1 MKKMIKLTVAASAL
15 LSTAAAYSQATPP
28 AAAPAPEVV
37 PAAPDGALEF
47 SGYLDV
53 SGNYL
58 SKSKNFVVPNDPGT
72 PVGPSRVFDLER
84 NGVAIRQLAV
94 TLQSLP
100 KQGLGGL
107 LNITAGKDAEVI
119 SSYGLGGGKKNKID
133 LTQAV
138 VQYATGPVIF
148 SAGKFVTLAGAEV
161 INSSAASN
169 FSRSILF
176 GYAIPFTH
184 TGARATYAVDDT
196 LSLILGVNNGWDS
209 FKSHNS
215 SKTVEAGVAY
225 TPSKI
230 VSFSAQGYSGKEQV
244 GGFVDGGVQG
254 TRNLIDLVGTYN
266 VTDKLTLIANY
277 DYGTQ
282 ANATLANNATGR
294 AKWSGIAG
302 YANYQLSDQWKV
314 SGRAEYFDDHDGYRT
329 GVAQK
334 WKEATLTLAYLPT
347 KAIEIRGEL
356 RADTSNVASFE
367 NSSGT
372 SSGKSQSSVG
382 IEALYKF

>member
-1 MKKMIKLTVAASAL
+1 MKKLIKLTALASAL
-15 LSTAAAYSQATPP
+15 TAVTAIAQTTTPAPAP
-28 AAAPAPEVV
+28 AAAPAAV
-37 PAAPDGALEF
+37 DGALEF

-58 SKSKNFVVPNDPGT
+58 SKSKNFVVPGT
-72 PVGPSRVFDLER
+72 PNMPVGNSRVFDLER
-84 NGVAIRQLAV
+84 RGFAVQQLAI

-107 LNITAGKDAEVI
+107 LNVTAGKDADVI
-119 SSYGLGGGKKNKID
+119 AADGLGGGQKKKID
-133 LTQAV
+133 LTQAI
-138 VQYATGPVIF
+138 VQYATGPVTL

-184 TGARATYAVDDT
+184 TGARAVYAVDDT
-196 LSLILGVNNGWDS
+196 LNFTLGVNRGWDTVR
-209 FKSHNS
+209 KHAS
-215 SKTVEAGVAY
+215 SPTLEAGVSY
-225 TPSKI
+225 TPSKML
-230 VSFSAQGYSGKEQV
+230 SFSAQGYSGKEITDPV
-244 GGFVDGGVQG
+244 LNTQG

-266 VTDKLTLIANY
+266 VNDKLTLIANY

-282 ANATLANNATGR
+282 ANAGLANGSTGR
-294 AKWSGIAG
+294 AKWSGLAG

-314 SGRAEYFDDHDGYRT
+314 SGRAEYFDDRDGART
-329 GVAQK
+329 NVVQK
-334 WKEATLTLAYLPT
+334 WKEVTMTLSYLPT

-356 RADTSNVASFE
+356 RADSSNVASFA
-367 NSSGT
+367 NAAGTGSS
-372 SSGKSQSSVG
+372 KRQNSVG